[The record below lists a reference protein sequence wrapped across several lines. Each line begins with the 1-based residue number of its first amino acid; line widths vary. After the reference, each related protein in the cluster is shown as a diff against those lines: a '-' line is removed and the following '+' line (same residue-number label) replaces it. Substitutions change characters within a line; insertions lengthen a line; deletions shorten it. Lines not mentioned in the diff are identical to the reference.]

1 MGAKLPD
8 TSTGA
13 NQMKT
18 ITPTPTPTTFFLPA
32 DDLRAAFQCI
42 STEEVR
48 YYLGGV
54 LVEADTL
61 VATDGAQLI
70 AIDLPGGHHVG
81 TECFT
86 QGMDAP
92 WRPGTV
98 CGPQGAGFILSC
110 DATDKA
116 FKVKGNLWVYGDTTT
131 GILQFVINDGTDG
144 EMRRVGVLEFTVIDG
159 TFPDYRRMMPR
170 GDGGTSTMCYHPTVL
185 AKLVKA
191 ADVIAKGCPIRLTSG
206 ATQGDPIRVDFVAS
220 GRLRGTLMPMRWTGA

>member
-1 MGAKLPD
+1 
-8 TSTGA
+8 
-13 NQMKT
+13 MKT

-42 STEEVR
+42 STEGVR

-81 TECFT
+81 AECFT
-86 QGMDAP
+86 QGMDSP
-92 WRPGTV
+92 RMPGST
-98 CGPQGAGFILSC
+98 GTPPGAGFILSC

-116 FKVKGNLWVYGDTTT
+116 FKAKASGGDLWVYGDTTT

-159 TFPDYRRMMPR
+159 TYPDWRRVVAK
-170 GDGGTSTMCYHPTVL
+170 GDGGTSTMCYDPAVL

-191 ADVIAKGCPIRLTSG
+191 ADVIEKGRPIRLTSG
-206 ATQGDPIRVDFVAS
+206 EGTGDPIRVDFVAS
-220 GRLRGTLMPMRWTGA
+220 ARLRGTLMPVRWTGA